1 MAFSHWPLA
10 ISLLEELKIKN
21 YFLILHFAFCIL
33 HFVSATAQTQTP
45 LYIVNGVEMESVQH
59 IPEQNIE
66 YIDHLP
72 ANEATVAKYGDRAN
86 NGVIIVT
93 LRYDKEAQFMGDKPL
108 ADYIAERVKWPENF
122 GVARYVARY
131 TIGADGSFRLGT
143 ELESTDHQLRKRVLK
158 VLHNLPA
165 WQPATKQG
173 KAVDSEYVLRVQLPR
188 GKAMPKEPYIV
199 IR

>member
-1 MAFSHWPLA
+1 M
-10 ISLLEELKIKN
+10 
-21 YFLILHFAFCIL
+21 
-33 HFVSATAQTQTP
+33 SATAQTQTP
-45 LYIVNGVEMESVQH
+45 LYIVNGVEMESVKH
-59 IPEQNIE
+59 IPEENIE
-66 YIDHLP
+66 HIDHLV
-72 ANEATVAKYGDRAN
+72 ADETTVAKYGERAN
-86 NGVIIVT
+86 NGVILIT

-108 ADYIAERVKWPENF
+108 ADYVAERVKWNESW

-143 ELESTDHQLRKRVLK
+143 ELESTDHQFRKRVLK
-158 VLHNLPA
+158 ALQGVPK

-173 KAVDSEYVLRVQLPR
+173 RAVESEYILRVQLPR

>member
-1 MAFSHWPLA
+1 M
-10 ISLLEELKIKN
+10 
-21 YFLILHFAFCIL
+21 
-33 HFVSATAQTQTP
+33 SATAQTQTP
-45 LYIVNGVEMESVQH
+45 LYIVNGVEMESVRH
-59 IPEQNIE
+59 IPEENIE
-66 YIDHLP
+66 HIDHLE
-72 ANEATVAKYGDRAN
+72 ANEESVAKYGERAN

-93 LRYDKEAQFMGDKPL
+93 LRYDKEAQFLGDKPL
-108 ADYIAERVKWPENF
+108 ADYVSERVKWNESW

-143 ELESTDHQLRKRVLK
+143 ELESTDWQFRKRVLK
-158 VLHNLPA
+158 VLQGIPA

-173 KAVDSEYVLRVQLPR
+173 KAVESEYVLRVQLPR